1 MNGGPIRILLAEDEE
16 HLGAILEGFLRGR
29 GHHVH
34 RVADGAAALAALRA
48 TDFDVALLDVMMPEL
63 DGMDVL
69 RALGALTDAP
79 EAIVMTGNGTAD
91 VALAALQLGAYDYL
105 PKPYRMAEVDFLVR
119 RAAEKRRLR
128 REVAEL
134 RARLAERDGVA

>member
-1 MNGGPIRILLAEDEE
+1 VSGAPVHILLAEDEE
-16 HLGAILEGFLRGR
+16 HLGAILESFLQGR
-29 GHHVH
+29 GHRVH
-34 RVADGAAALAALRA
+34 RVADGAAALAALRT

-63 DGMDVL
+63 DGLDVL
-69 RALGALTDAP
+69 RGLAALADPP

-105 PKPYRMAEVDFLVR
+105 PKPYRMAEVDLLVR
-119 RAAEKRRLR
+119 RAAEKRCLR

-134 RARLAERDGVA
+134 RARLGVPGDVA

>member
-1 MNGGPIRILLAEDEE
+1 VSGAPIRILLAEDEE
-16 HLGAILEGFLRGR
+16 HLGTILEGFLQGR
-29 GHHVH
+29 GHHVL

-69 RALGALTDAP
+69 RGLASLADAP
-79 EAIVMTGNGTAD
+79 EAIIMTGNSTAD

-105 PKPYRMAEVDFLVR
+105 PKPYRMAEVDLLVR
-119 RAAEKRRLR
+119 RAAEKRWLR

-134 RARLAERDGVA
+134 RARLAAADGAP

>member
-1 MNGGPIRILLAEDEE
+1 VSAPPAHVLLAEDEE
-16 HLGAILEGFLRGR
+16 HLGAILESFLQGR
-29 GHHVH
+29 GHRVA
-34 RVADGAAALAALRA
+34 RVADGRAAMHALHG
-48 TDFDVALLDVMMPEL
+48 TDFDVALLDLMMPEL
-63 DGMDVL
+63 DGLDVL
-69 RALGALTDAP
+69 RGLAALADPP

-105 PKPYRMAEVDFLVR
+105 SKPYRMAEVELLVC

-134 RARLAERDGVA
+134 RARLRSAGEVA